1 MTSIFPKNWLK
12 IFGKHHDLVDLSL
25 GQLLLVKKSLAKF
38 SVGQILTWSTSYL
51 VNLPPPLSQSVSQS
65 VIVRMWPEC
74 SQNIVRM
81 WS

>member
-38 SVGQILTWSTSYL
+38 SVGQILT
-51 VNLPPPLSQSVSQS
+51 QSVSN
-65 VIVRMWPEC
+65 
-74 SQNIVRM
+74 SQNVV
-81 WS
+81 